1 MRITLVS
8 PFDPQPP
15 TVAGRQANV
24 GGVERVFAE
33 VARRLANRGHDV
45 TLLCSTDGPGGRRM
59 EDGVSVIREHRRLTL
74 FRAPVCTLTR
84 RLPYTADIVHVAA
97 TYPFTTPAVL
107 QRAHRLGIASVLD
120 FHFEPQLESRLGRLA
135 AKAYQQVGPPRYAL
149 ADAVLVRSLAYA
161 ARSPS
166 LDGIPRERLHVVPNG
181 IDPERFR
188 PGGPF
193 RKGDYMLF
201 VGRLVPY
208 KGLDT
213 LLDALATAKVRHPL
227 LIVGDGPLR
236 QPLEAKARRLR
247 LDVHFL
253 GRVADEDLPP
263 LYRGARLTLLP
274 SVNGQEAFGI
284 SLIESMACGTPV
296 LASALPGVE
305 DVARVGGLTAP
316 PGDAPALAAQLKA
329 ALEPDRLPRGPALA
343 AKVHRLYSWDAVA
356 DRMLDVYAQVLARR
370 RDPLARAEVMPNA
383 HPGGHSVL

>member
-15 TVAGRQANV
+15 TVSGQEANV

-33 VARRLANRGHDV
+33 VARRLAGRGHDV
-45 TLLCSTDGPGGRRM
+45 TLLCSTDGPAGRAV
-59 EDGVSVIREHRRLTL
+59 EGGVSVVREHRRMTL

-107 QRAHRLGIASVLD
+107 QRAHKLGIPSVLD

-135 AKAYQQVGPPRYAL
+135 AQAYQRVGPPRYAL
-149 ADAVLVRSLAYA
+149 ADAVMVRSLSYA

-166 LDGIPRERLHVVPNG
+166 LANIPKERLHVVPNG
-181 IDPERFR
+181 LDPERFR
-188 PGGPF
+188 PGGPY
-193 RKGDYMLF
+193 RKGDYLLF

-208 KGLDT
+208 KGLDV
-213 LLDALATAKVRHPL
+213 LLDALAIAKVPHPV

-236 QPLEAKARRLR
+236 TSLEAKARRLK

-253 GRVADEDLPP
+253 GRVADADLPP

-284 SLIESMACGTPV
+284 SLVESMACGTPV

-305 DVARVGGLTAP
+305 EVARLGGLTSP
-316 PGDAPALAAQLKA
+316 PGDVAALAAQLKA
-329 ALEPDRLPRGPALA
+329 AIEPGRLPRGPALA
-343 AKVHRLYSWDAVA
+343 AKAHRLYSWDAVA
-356 DRMLDVYAQVLARR
+356 DRMIDVYTQVLARR
-370 RDPLARAEVMPNA
+370 RDPLARPEVMPNA